1 MRLDHLA
8 SRIVNA
14 NHSVMRT
21 AAVHR
26 VADCM
31 IRRVISQPTEWQ
43 RIGNKIDAAPIP
55 EKFSAFLSRVALKEK
70 ARASLSSDRPRSFKS
85 VIVVRPPALPLL
97 GSVKES

>member
-1 MRLDHLA
+1 VVDC
-8 SRIVNA
+8 
-14 NHSVMRT
+14 
-21 AAVHR
+21 
-26 VADCM
+26 VADFQ
-31 IRRVISQPTEWQ
+31 VPQPTEWQ